1 MDTYLE
7 RFSPMKPETVLRTGV
22 VLLLMGL
29 TGLGIALT
37 DLASSYNAMAVPSA
51 AAIAESVSIS
61 IVPAAIGAPLI
72 LVGLIFLFVSW
83 WNSPRHKRST
93 AHSDA

>member
-1 MDTYLE
+1 
-7 RFSPMKPETVLRTGV
+7 MKPEAILRTGV

-29 TGLGIALT
+29 AGLGIAVT
-37 DLASSYNAMAVPSA
+37 DLVSSYNAMAVPST

-61 IVPAAIGAPLI
+61 IIPVAIGAPLI

-83 WNSPRHKRST
+83 WTSRRHKRST
-93 AHSDA
+93 FHSDA